1 MKCCL
6 KFSHVLSASGLSFHA
21 ASAKI
26 RALLKMVLPMLM
38 SCGSVSGVPWLSANV
53 VYLCILLKIFAT
65 GSSHHGCIGVGVRW
79 LVLRG
84 SSGR

>member
-1 MKCCL
+1 MRFEVTPCFVRIWFVVPFFNCVSKDTL
-6 KFSHVLSASGLSFHA
+6 
-21 ASAKI
+21 
-26 RALLKMVLPMLM
+26 RMVFPMLM
-38 SCGSVSGVPWLSANV
+38 SCESVSGVPWASANV

-79 LVLRG
+79 LVLRE